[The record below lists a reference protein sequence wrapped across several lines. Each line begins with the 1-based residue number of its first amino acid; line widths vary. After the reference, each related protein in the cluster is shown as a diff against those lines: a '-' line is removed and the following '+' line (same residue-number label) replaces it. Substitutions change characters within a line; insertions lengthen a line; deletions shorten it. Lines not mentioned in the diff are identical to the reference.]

1 MWSTENVSFCLGSRV
16 DSKAV
21 RKQRPSRCLKSPDF
35 RFWCSFMLSV
45 VIRRRQIYIG
55 RPFPVP
61 DLRYCFPSSGRLC
74 LLCIICLFCTAS
86 YFPVFGIFP
95 LCFSSVWSLDLE
107 VSLSAGRGISHFC
120 NVPQPV
126 RRTAH
131 NIPDKAVPANVE
143 TAFLTA
149 FLFFFNQRFGSP
161 DCVLAVWDPWTDRNR
176 F

>member
-1 MWSTENVSFCLGSRV
+1 
-16 DSKAV
+16 
-21 RKQRPSRCLKSPDF
+21 
-35 RFWCSFMLSV
+35 MLSV

-107 VSLSAGRGISHFC
+107 VSLSAGRGISPFC

-143 TAFLTA
+143 TAFFNCIFILFLINVSVLPTA
-149 FLFFFNQRFGSP
+149 FWRSGTHELIEIGF
-161 DCVLAVWDPWTDRNR
+161 
-176 F
+176 